1 MTVSAP
7 TASTA
12 QRQRHAHNNQGAAL
26 TRSKPSLDELLLRL
40 TGMPGGKLNAVVS
53 HARWWLPLLI
63 GVVAAVVRF
72 WNLSH
77 PSSLIF
83 DETYYVKDAYSLL
96 NYGYEREW
104 PKDINDAFVNGTAT
118 PNDNPSY
125 VVHPPL
131 GKWIMALGMAIFGTD
146 SGFGWRAAA
155 AFAGTLAAVFTTMA
169 ATRLF
174 RSAVWGGLAGL
185 FVALDGQQI
194 ALSRTGILDI
204 FYFMF
209 ITIVAWFVLVDRDH
223 GRRKLAYAL
232 AGGSS
237 ASSAAG
243 SHGTLYGGMGPRLWS
258 RPWQLGVGISLG
270 ALCAV
275 KWSGITFVAVFGLLI
290 VWWDCQARRTAGIE
304 RWLTGG
310 ILHNGIPAFIRV
322 VPVAALTYLA
332 TWIPWMLEPRAWGHG
347 LAARE
352 GASWVK
358 IFPGSLADLITY
370 HGKAYAFHTGL
381 TKDHGWASNPWTWLV
396 AGRPTLFKW
405 DTTKRDGVPCETGR
419 NCVQVVTDLPNPIL
433 WWAGTISIL
442 IVLWAFLARRDW
454 AALMILAGV
463 VAGYIPWLFYPERTM
478 FFFYTTGFQL
488 SWILAVVYALRML
501 APPAGTAPRQAKIRT
516 AAVAGIVLII
526 LLVSA
531 FFLPIVTG
539 QTLFSEEI
547 QWRIWLPSWT

>member
-1 MTVSAP
+1 MTVSAR
-7 TASTA
+7 TTSQA
-12 QRQRHAHNNQGAAL
+12 QRQQHAHRKQGAQL
-26 TRSKPSLDELLLRL
+26 SRSRPSLDELLLRL
-40 TGMPGGKLNAVVS
+40 TGMPGGKLNTVVS

-63 GVVAAVVRF
+63 GALAAIIRF
-72 WNLSH
+72 FNLGH
-77 PSSLIF
+77 PHQLIF

-96 NYGYEREW
+96 NYGYERQW
-104 PKDINDAFVNGTAT
+104 PQDINEDFVNGSAT
-118 PNDNPSY
+118 PSNEASY

-146 SGFGWRAAA
+146 TGLGWRAGT
-155 AFAGTLAAVFTTMA
+155 AFAGTIAAVFTTMA

-174 RSAVWGGLAGL
+174 RSAVWGGLAGV

-209 ITIVAWFVLVDRDH
+209 ITIIAWLVLVDRDY
-223 GRRKLAYAL
+223 GRRQLAYAL
-232 AGGSS
+232 AGDAE
-237 ASSAAG
+237 ASSDKRKVAA
-243 SHGTLYGGMGPRLWS
+243 LYKGVGPRLWS
-258 RPWQLGVGISLG
+258 RPWQIGIGVSLG
-270 ALCAV
+270 ALCAI

-290 VWWDCQARRTAGIE
+290 VWWDCQARRAAGIQQ
-304 RWLTGG
+304 WLKGG
-310 ILHNGIPAFIRV
+310 VLHNGIPAFIRV
-322 VPVAALTYLA
+322 VPVAALTYLF
-332 TWIPWMLEPRAWGHG
+332 TWLPWLMQPRAWGHG
-347 LAARE
+347 LAERE
-352 GASWVK
+352 GPAWVK
-358 IFPGSLADLITY
+358 LFPAPLADLLTY

-405 DTTKRDGVPCETGR
+405 DTTTRDGVECEPGR
-419 NCVQVVTDLPNPIL
+419 NCVQIITDLPNPLL
-433 WWAGTISIL
+433 WWAGTLCIF

-454 AALMILAGV
+454 VALMILAGV

-501 APPAGTAPRQAKIRT
+501 APPPGTPKLQAKIRT
-516 AAVAGIVLII
+516 GILAGIVAII
-526 LLVSA
+526 LLTSA

-539 QTLFSEEI
+539 GTLLSEHA
-547 QWRIWLPSWT
+547 QWRIWIPSWT